1 MTAAGSAG
9 AAGGAAA
16 AAKPSAAV
24 GSAPAPSAGGAP
36 FFVHCTGL
44 GKSGAVAA
52 RVAMSL
58 RSVGV
63 RSAFV
68 HGAEWA
74 HGDLG
79 GASSGDI
86 ALVFSHSGKTAELVD
101 VAVRLRAKGLLVFAV
116 TGSAESPLA
125 KAATRHFLAPASD
138 ELLGVVPSR
147 SIIAQESI
155 GNALIA
161 ALVEAVSLTRDAF
174 QLSHPGG
181 AIGGKK

>member
-1 MTAAGSAG
+1 MVISTVLSILAIAFGGPVTAII
-9 AAGGAAA
+9 AAA
-16 AAKPSAAV
+16 PDLLAA
-24 GSAPAPSAGGAP
+24 
-36 FFVHCTGL
+36 C
-44 GKSGAVAA
+44 VAF
-52 RVAMSL
+52 L
-58 RSVGV
+58 RCITNPKDDDDTS
-63 RSAFV
+63 
-68 HGAEWA
+68 
-74 HGDLG
+74 D
-79 GASSGDI
+79 
-86 ALVFSHSGKTAELVD
+86 VD